1 MIVVAMFI
9 VVKFADKI
17 QTEVTAKRGEI
28 DKLNSKVRWMEERI
42 EVLEKVRA
50 YVIFWCVFFFRTVVI
65 VWLEMCCHCEEILR
79 KCVQRN
85 VHV

>member
-1 MIVVAMFI
+1 MIMIAAMFI

-50 YVIFWCVFFFRTVVI
+50 YVIFLCVCFFRTFLAYF
-65 VWLEMCCHCEEILR
+65 LE
-79 KCVQRN
+79 RN
-85 VHV
+85 VSSW

>member
-1 MIVVAMFI
+1 MIAAMFI

-50 YVIFWCVFFFRTVVI
+50 YVIFLCVFF
-65 VWLEMCCHCEEILR
+65 
-79 KCVQRN
+79 
-85 VHV
+85 